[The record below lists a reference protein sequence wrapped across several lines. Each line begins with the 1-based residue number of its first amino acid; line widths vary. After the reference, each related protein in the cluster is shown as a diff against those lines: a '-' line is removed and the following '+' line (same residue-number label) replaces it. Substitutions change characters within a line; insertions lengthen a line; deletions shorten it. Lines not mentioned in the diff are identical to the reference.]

1 MHNIEHVYPLTHAR
15 KISMSCYPSDL
26 LPLPHNT
33 WHYHS
38 NLIYPIPRHSSLA
51 VNHTSHTSHTS
62 KCPFNYLPIFPYTH
76 LFIQNMDKVRNNTD
90 RNILYENETSSL
102 RSWWQWRLINAS
114 CCGRALWQAAT
125 VLRSMFS
132 SHLLPRLCLI
142 VNSVATML
150 SCSAARRSSPNCDKA
165 DSWSWTKI
173 PHQNCDLVWGIYT
186 KHKRKC
192 G

>member
-1 MHNIEHVYPLTHAR
+1 MHAKIPSHAIHL
-15 KISMSCYPSDL
+15 IS
-26 LPLPHNT
+26 
-33 WHYHS
+33 YH
-38 NLIYPIPRHSSLA
+38 YPIISDTIIQISFIPYHAIPLSPLIRL
-51 VNHTSHTSHTS
+51 HTS
-62 KCPFNYLPIFPYTH
+62 KCPFTYLPIFPYTY
-76 LFIQNMDKVRNNTD
+76 LFIQNMDKVGSNTD
-90 RNILYENETSSL
+90 RTKLYENEISSL
-102 RSWWQWRLINAS
+102 RSWWQWRLINAP
-114 CCGRALWQAAT
+114 CCGRALWKAAT

-150 SCSAARRSSPNCDKA
+150 SCSAARSSSPNCDKA

-173 PHQNCDLVWGIYT
+173 PHQNFDLVWGIYT